1 MEQFRI
7 LCIATLNKWVKSRHI
22 LCRQPETPR
31 NSHVA
36 QHRQE
41 VDPIIGDAVGS
52 QLKSLFEEF
61 ASEAVPDKFMKLI
74 AQLEQVEAAEAAA
87 AEKATD
93 EGGDT

>member
-1 MEQFRI
+1 M
-7 LCIATLNKWVKSRHI
+7 
-22 LCRQPETPR
+22 
-31 NSHVA
+31 A

-52 QLKSLFEEF
+52 QLKSLFDEF
-61 ASEAVPDKFMKLI
+61 ASEAVPDRFTKLL

-87 AEKATD
+87 DKAAR